1 MGNREWVGV
10 NPQPIYDDHPTPK
23 IAEGYAIV
31 GVNFPPFYDDH
42 HTLKI
47 IESFARVGVEPRS
60 FYDDHPAQILFLQ
73 VGWVTNQATMTEHL
87 KAMSRLPTSEKLVNE
102 LESRHS
108 PGYRPR
114 VGLRHNTMHR
124 IHKALSL
131 AREWEWMSNHAL

>member
-23 IAEGYAIV
+23 IAEGYAMV

-73 VGWVTNQATMTEHL
+73 VG
-87 KAMSRLPTSEKLVNE
+87 
-102 LESRHS
+102 
-108 PGYRPR
+108 
-114 VGLRHNTMHR
+114 
-124 IHKALSL
+124 
-131 AREWEWMSNHAL
+131 